1 MNHCE
6 KFQGISDAINSSPPC
21 IVSRELNFHRVF
33 CIAGGVGEAR
43 VGTSWR
49 KIRAASEY
57 PLENARFLF
66 LTNAI
71 KAARHL
77 ANFPSPRNP
86 SQRHTR
92 RRRLITSFL
101 IRPTFPFLPFKM
113 LPSVKLSLRQKFS
126 SRARARRLFGIKT
139 RFSSKSERGI
149 IKSFGFVPFRL
160 IL

>member
-1 MNHCE
+1 MIYLRINISKSGKNNESLLTLDKKKRRKREKRERKFLWMNHCE

-66 LTNAI
+66 L
-71 KAARHL
+71 RM
-77 ANFPSPRNP
+77 PSRPHATWRIFHHREIHR
-86 SQRHTR
+86 SDTR
-92 RRRLITSFL
+92 GGD
-101 IRPTFPFLPFKM
+101 
-113 LPSVKLSLRQKFS
+113 VW
-126 SRARARRLFGIKT
+126 
-139 RFSSKSERGI
+139 
-149 IKSFGFVPFRL
+149 
-160 IL
+160 

>member
-57 PLENARFLF
+57 PLENARFLS

-92 RRRLITSFL
+92 RRRLITFPHTANLSIPSVQNASL
-101 IRPTFPFLPFKM
+101 CETFPPTETFNFL
-113 LPSVKLSLRQKFS
+113 
-126 SRARARRLFGIKT
+126 RARRLFGIKT